1 MSMQITRRHI
11 VFGASTLAT
20 ISLLS
25 GEVALPAQAV
35 ELNPQPLPLSPEW
48 KRAMPLGSRFSP
60 LCPFL
65 SRARAKRLVETTAQR
80 LTSTGQDGS
89 MAGGW
94 WCGSDPA
101 LRS

>member
-1 MSMQITRRHI
+1 MRRSVSLSTFTSSALSHLRAI
-11 VFGASTLAT
+11 GVFHRYG
-20 ISLLS
+20 
-25 GEVALPAQAV
+25 
-35 ELNPQPLPLSPEW
+35 
-48 KRAMPLGSRFSP
+48 
-60 LCPFL
+60 PFL
-65 SRARAKRLVETTAQR
+65 SRARARRLVETTAQR